1 MHEAAGGAAWPREG
15 VGQDKN
21 GGTVLGGEDSLVG
34 TGERRGS
41 HPAGRTFPGDLVRE
55 ESGIFTRFLQDAEV
69 QKTLPFCLKSVFSH
83 Y

>member
-1 MHEAAGGAAWPREG
+1 MHEAAGGAAWPREDA
-15 VGQDKN
+15 GQDKN